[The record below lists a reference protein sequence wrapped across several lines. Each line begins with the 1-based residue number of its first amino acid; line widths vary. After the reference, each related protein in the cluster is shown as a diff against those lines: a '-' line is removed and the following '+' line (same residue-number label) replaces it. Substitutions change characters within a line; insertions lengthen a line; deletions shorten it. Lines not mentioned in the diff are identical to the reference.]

1 MIRILLFVRALQRQL
16 ALRCLLLIFLAGLIA
31 TCTHAARLQNGAR
44 QRSAVRLSDRIDEE
58 MYVRIGGIE
67 QWITIKGEDRS
78 NPVVLFLHGGPSDAL
93 SPYADNLFQGWD
105 KDFTLVQWDQ
115 RGAGRTYGKTGSSIE
130 PTMTIQRMVDDGIE
144 VAEYLT
150 THLHK
155 KKVILDGGSW
165 GAVLGIYMVHARPDL
180 FYTYVGHAQIVN
192 ERKNLAASYARVLEL
207 ARAAGDEEAVTAL
220 TTIGPPPWDSLR
232 KWPVYR
238 KQEVKYQA
246 KLVTAPEPPFT
257 ISPAYASP
265 EERTQWHEADDF
277 GFMHFYGMNLS
288 GEMMQVDLPALGTE
302 FAVPIFMIQ
311 GEQDLTAV
319 PELAKAYFDSIKA
332 PRKQFYLVPGTGH
345 EMSATELDLMWKVL
359 NEQVRPL
366 AVEY

>member
-1 MIRILLFVRALQRQL
+1 MGCGPRYIHGS
-16 ALRCLLLIFLAGLIA
+16 CPAG
-31 TCTHAARLQNGAR
+31 
-44 QRSAVRLSDRIDEE
+44 
-58 MYVRIGGIE
+58 
-67 QWITIKGEDRS
+67 
-78 NPVVLFLHGGPSDAL
+78 PV
-93 SPYADNLFQGWD
+93 
-105 KDFTLVQWDQ
+105 
-115 RGAGRTYGKTGSSIE
+115 
-130 PTMTIQRMVDDGIE
+130 
-144 VAEYLT
+144 
-150 THLHK
+150 
-155 KKVILDGGSW
+155 
-165 GAVLGIYMVHARPDL
+165 
-180 FYTYVGHAQIVN
+180 YTYVGHAQIVN

-311 GEQDLTAV
+311 GEQILSPPSLSLPKRISTALKRLASNSIWCQV
-319 PELAKAYFDSIKA
+319 P
-332 PRKQFYLVPGTGH
+332 
-345 EMSATELDLMWKVL
+345 ATKC
-359 NEQVRPL
+359 QPL
-366 AVEY
+366 SWI